1 MIDFINTFAGL
12 IFGLMTTV
20 QLEYIVAVDTY
31 RSFVVAAEKCFVTQP
46 TLSMQIQK
54 LEDELGIKIFDR
66 SKLPV
71 VPTEIGSAVIAQ
83 GRVIIKENARIREII
98 SDQKKEIQGN
108 LRVGIIPTLAPYLL
122 PRILTTFMKKYP
134 KVKLEIWEYPTEQ
147 IIQHLK
153 QELLDC
159 GVLAT
164 PLHNQHIEEH
174 PLFYESFVV
183 YTAKSNKLFEKKVI
197 RPEDLD
203 VKEVWLLNEGHCM
216 RNQVLNICKDKF
228 TMGDYKNLEYNT
240 GSVETLKRMVDL
252 NDGFTILPELSLQD
266 LSQRQLSMVRY
277 FKSPEPVREISLVT
291 HRYFIKQALIEAFKK
306 EILSQ
311 VPEKMKI
318 QKTRKVVDVLPEKAA
333 S

>member
-1 MIDFINTFAGL
+1 
-12 IFGLMTTV
+12 MTTV

-31 RSFVVAAEKCFVTQP
+31 RSFVMAAEKCFVTQP

-71 VPTEIGSAVIAQ
+71 VPTEIGMAVVAQ
-83 GRVIIKENARIREII
+83 SRIILKENARIKEII
-98 SDQKKEIQGN
+98 ADQKKEVQGN

-122 PRILTTFMKKYP
+122 PRILTGFMKKYP

-147 IIQHLK
+147 IMQQLK

-159 GVLAT
+159 GILAT
-164 PLHNQHIEEH
+164 PLHNQHLEEH

-183 YTAKSNKLFEKKVI
+183 YTAKSNSLFEKKVI

-203 VKEVWLLNEGHCM
+203 VREVWLLNEGHCM
-216 RNQVLNICKDKF
+216 RNQVLNICRDKF
-228 TMGDYKNLEYNT
+228 TMGEYKNLEYNT
-240 GSVETLKRMVDL
+240 GSVETLKRMVEL
-252 NDGFTILPELSLQD
+252 NEGYTILPELCLQD
-266 LSQRQLSMVRY
+266 LSTRQLNMVRY

-306 EILSQ
+306 EILAH
-311 VPEKMKI
+311 VPDKMKV
-318 QKTRKVVDVLPEKAA
+318 QKSRKVIDIVTDNNKI
-333 S
+333 

>member
-1 MIDFINTFAGL
+1 
-12 IFGLMTTV
+12 MTTV

-66 SKLPV
+66 LKLPV
-71 VPTEIGSAVIAQ
+71 VPTEIGSAVVAQ

-122 PRILTTFMKKYP
+122 PRILTAFMKKYP

-147 IIQHLK
+147 IVQHLK

-174 PLFYESFVV
+174 QLFYESFVV
-183 YTAKSNKLFEKKVI
+183 YTSKSNKLFEKKVI
-197 RPEDLD
+197 KPEDLD

-216 RNQVLNICKDKF
+216 RNQVLNICRDKF
-228 TMGDYKNLEYNT
+228 TMGEYKNLEYNT

-252 NDGFTILPELSLQD
+252 NDGYTILPELSLQD

-311 VPEKMKI
+311 IPEKMKV
-318 QKTRKVVDVLPEKAA
+318 QKQRKVVDVLPEKVL
-333 S
+333 